1 MTRKANSLI
10 CLGCGYVASTLSRR
24 MIASGWQV
32 AGTTRDAGRAEN
44 LTALGI
50 RVLDPS
56 AQAISSSLGDGSH
69 LLVSAAPTA
78 EGDPFLRSCESVL
91 RAHRKSIRWIG
102 YLSSTSVYGDTK
114 GAWVDERS
122 PCNAGFE
129 RGKRRIAAEREWRKI
144 GEEVGV
150 PVTVFRLAGIYG
162 PGRNQLAQLRMGRA
176 RSILKP
182 GQVFSRIHVDDIA
195 SALEAALTSGC
206 PETVFNVADDEP
218 AATADVVAYAARLL
232 DARLPPPVAIE
243 DASITDRVRAMY
255 SECRRVSNARMK
267 ARLLP
272 RLAYPTYREGLRGI
286 LDAEGAQPRIA

>member
-32 AGTTRDAGRAEN
+32 AGTTRDAVRAEK

-50 RVLDPS
+50 SVLDPS
-56 AQAISSSLGDGSH
+56 AQAISPSLGEGSH

-78 EGDPFLRSCESVL
+78 EGDPFLRSCESAL
-91 RAHRKSIRWIG
+91 RARRRSIRWIG
-102 YLSSTSVYGDTK
+102 YLSSTSVYGDTG

-129 RGKRRIAAEREWRKI
+129 RGNRRIAAEREWRKI

-162 PGRNQLAQLRMGRA
+162 PGRNQLAQLRMGHA
-176 RSILKP
+176 RRILKP

-218 AATADVVAYAARLL
+218 AATGDVVAYAARLL
-232 DARLPPPVAIE
+232 GARPPPPVAME

-286 LDAEGAQPRIA
+286 LDAEGAQPRTA

>member
-32 AGTTRDAGRAEN
+32 AGTTRDAGRAEK

-78 EGDPFLRSCESVL
+78 EGDPFLRSCESSL
-91 RAHRKSIRWIG
+91 RAHRRSICWIG
-102 YLSSTSVYGDTK
+102 YLSSTSVYGDTR

-129 RGKRRIAAEREWRKI
+129 RGKRRIAAEREWRKL

-162 PGRNQLAQLRMGRA
+162 PGRNQLEQSRMGCA
-176 RSILKP
+176 RRILKP

-195 SALEAALTSGC
+195 AALEAALTGEC
-206 PETVFNVADDEP
+206 RDTVFNLADDEP
-218 AATADVVAYAARLL
+218 AATADVVACAARLL
-232 DARLPPPVAIE
+232 GLRPPPTIPIE
-243 DASITDRVRAMY
+243 DSSISDRLRAMY
-255 SECRRVSNARMK
+255 SECRRVSNDRMK
-267 ARLLP
+267 AQLLP
-272 RLAYPTYREGLRGI
+272 ALAYPTYREGLGAI
-286 LDAEGAQPRIA
+286 LDAEGA